1 MDIFTSCYSYVLK
14 VPYMY
19 YRREL
24 YNTYVAIP
32 SLINTQDRLN
42 SREADTNFLLATFRV
57 SVTSKVRLSILT

>member
-1 MDIFTSCYSYVLK
+1 MHGHVQFMLLIASCWSTLQK
-14 VPYMY
+14 G
-19 YRREL
+19 

-32 SLINTQDRLN
+32 SLINTQVRLN